1 MKVPALVCDWGLSQ
15 CCLLP
20 FMASV
25 PTAEE
30 VLSFSTDLEKE
41 GNSLQKEKVNHIFHS
56 MTLGNINT

>member
-1 MKVPALVCDWGLSQ
+1 
-15 CCLLP
+15 
-20 FMASV
+20 MASV

-41 GNSLQKEKVNHIFHS
+41 GNSLQKEKFNHIFQS